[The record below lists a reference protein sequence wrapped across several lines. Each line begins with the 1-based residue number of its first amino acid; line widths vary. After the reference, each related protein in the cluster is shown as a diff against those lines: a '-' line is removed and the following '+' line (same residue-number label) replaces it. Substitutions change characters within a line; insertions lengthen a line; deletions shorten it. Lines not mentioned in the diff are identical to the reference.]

1 MKKAKSSSVISL
13 EQCIEHGLPLKYHCL
28 SCKSDICSDCGLI
41 SQKVIRANNIAQRSQ
56 HPANREHK
64 ASEEHDKPVTIKI
77 DKRKN
82 ITKAIIPPVVAKA
95 LRVISVTVKKPD
107 KVQQDKDIRVLRG
120 VNSEAGKGDASLVE
134 ID

>member
-1 MKKAKSSSVISL
+1 MKKAKGTSVISL

-41 SQKVIRANNIAQRSQ
+41 SQKVITANNIAQRSQ

-64 ASEEHDKPVTIKI
+64 ANTKNDKPVTIKI

-82 ITKAIIPPVVAKA
+82 IAKTIIPPIVAKA
-95 LRVISVTVKKPD
+95 LPVISVTVKKPD

-120 VNSEAGKGDASLVE
+120 VDSEVGKGDTILVE